1 MWLVFQ
7 LCGRMRLDASMG
19 CICFVAQG
27 DMDYVWVITLS
38 RPEGGSDIEQIEWGV
53 VIGQDGLVEGV
64 LPLGSFCMCPP
75 HETNLIFLH
84 SQTTQ

>member
-1 MWLVFQ
+1 MPQWGVFV
-7 LCGRMRLDASMG
+7 LWPRGIWTM
-19 CICFVAQG
+19 
-27 DMDYVWVITLS
+27 WVITLS
-38 RPEGGSDIEQIEWGV
+38 RPEGGFEQIEWGV